1 MPLPTPL
8 RFALKVHHDAP
19 PFKRTSGVVRVRHL
33 FRDRHDAGQQLAQR
47 LEAYAHRREAIVLA
61 LPRGGV
67 PVGYEVARWLGAPLE
82 AFVVCKLGLP
92 GQEELAMGALASGG
106 VRVLNP
112 RVVSTLGKGAP
123 RALERVTAQ
132 AAQELQRREAQYR
145 GNRPFPKLRGRTV
158 ILVDDGLA
166 TGATMCAAVQAVR
179 PQAPRRIVVAVP
191 VASRPT
197 CPAFATRSMNSSA
210 PSRRRTFGPWAC
222 STKISRRPP
231 MRKWANCSH
240 AFRAPLPPKEAL
252 RTKTTVRHLKGSAG
266 VTGRF
271 SLRAVAHRLGKEMT
285 LGGPG

>member
-1 MPLPTPL
+1 MIATTQASSWLNG
-8 RFALKVHHDAP
+8 LKRM
-19 PFKRTSGVVRVRHL
+19 RT
-33 FRDRHDAGQQLAQR
+33 A
-47 LEAYAHRREAIVLA
+47 
-61 LPRGGV
+61 
-67 PVGYEVARWLGAPLE
+67 APLE

-112 RVVSTLGKGAP
+112 GVVSTLGKGAP

-179 PQAPRRIVVAVP
+179 PLAPRQIVVAVP

-197 CPAFATRSMNSSA
+197 CRAFRNQVDELICAFTPPDFRAVGTFYEDFSQTTDEEVGELLARVSSA
-210 PSRRRTFGPWAC
+210 A
-222 STKISRRPP
+222 
-231 MRKWANCSH
+231 
-240 AFRAPLPPKEAL
+240 
-252 RTKTTVRHLKGSAG
+252 SA
-266 VTGRF
+266 
-271 SLRAVAHRLGKEMT
+271 
-285 LGGPG
+285 